1 MLLSFLH
8 LRNSQFRKKQPMYQ
22 HCKVTAYLTMFQRF
36 NLNFI
41 LCKQLTNKKLT
52 PDQKQKKTKKKHT
65 KNNHTKKTN
74 QVQLHIASSGLV
86 ALS

>member
-52 PDQKQKKTKKKHT
+52 PDQKQKKTKKKQRTTTQKKQT
-65 KNNHTKKTN
+65 KYNYTLLA
-74 QVQLHIASSGLV
+74 QDL
-86 ALS
+86 